1 MNPYKQILTE
11 KYGEKVTKEMMAW
24 VKKFNTLRNAG
35 YGEMTAKQVAWI
47 DQQWSTIKY
56 SDKESDGLIQM
67 SLALL
72 AELKG
77 RKETKG
83 MATVNLNMVCN
94 NSDTVVMR
102 LLFIAQENGFI
113 DLYRVAQPYQIAFY
127 Y

>member
-24 VKKFNTLRNAG
+24 VKKFNALRQIG
-35 YGEMTAKQVAWI
+35 YGDTSKKQLAWI
-47 DQQWSTIKY
+47 DAEWATIKY
-56 SDKESDGLIQM
+56 SDKESDRLIQM
-67 SLALL
+67 SLAIL

-77 RKETKG
+77 RKELKG
-83 MATVNLNMVCN
+83 MATVNMSKVCE

-102 LLFIAQENGFI
+102 LLFIAQENGFV
-113 DLYRVAQPYQIAFY
+113 DLYRVAAPYQIAFY